1 MKLAGGIALLLA
13 LACACTAS
21 AESYGL
27 KAARA
32 ALSGKSQAVI
42 VGVPRQFIRQDGAT
56 AATDAQTAGDW
67 SYYFSEWLG
76 RYRDRTNVVVIDDR
90 EIKQM
95 FKAPALGKTCTTLFV
110 RDPGHGLVYD
120 ADCVPQAAVY
130 DAGANWLQTGAAPDA
145 KLGLRVVDLKL
156 R

>member
-1 MKLAGGIALLLA
+1 MRAAGLALLLA
-13 LACACTAS
+13 TALAGGAS

-42 VGVPRQFIRQDGAT
+42 VGVPRQFFRQDSAT
-56 AATDAQTAGDW
+56 APTEAETAGDW

-76 RYRDRTNVVVIDDR
+76 RYRDRTNVVIVDDR
-90 EIKQM
+90 ELKQLLRSP
-95 FKAPALGKTCTTLFV
+95 APTRTCTTLFV
-110 RDPGHGLVYD
+110 RDPSHALVYD

-130 DAGANWLQTGAAPDA
+130 DAGATWVQTGLAPDA
-145 KLGLRVVDLKL
+145 KLGLRTVDLKL